1 MAVFRD
7 AICLFWLSAI
17 IGADAAG
24 LRARAID
31 RSDASAV
38 TSSNA
43 SPADVEEQEE
53 DDELE
58 PLEQASPAAVLQLQA
73 AAQRQMLPVAPQAI
87 VSAPQQAAAWLAAGT
102 VEQADEGAS
111 PGFQLP
117 VAQPRAS
124 PPRPAAHPRASPPQ
138 PTSMARVATG
148 GHAPKM
154 DFGAGRTNVSLQQK
168 PTVDVWPPAASSYQ
182 ACDPPC
188 IEGRGLC
195 NDNICFCRS
204 PFSGSTCQHKVT
216 GLYRAPKVMTAGFA
230 VMCFFMG
237 IILSKFIFTFSEHAV
252 ETRLQRYGDGKKRFE
267 SWAPPKQDL
276 NALASTPR
284 Q

>member
-1 MAVFRD
+1 MAVSRA

-17 IGADAAG
+17 TGCDAAG
-24 LRARAID
+24 LRARSID
-31 RSDASAV
+31 RSDAAVV
-38 TSSNA
+38 TSGSA

-58 PLEQASPAAVLQLQA
+58 PLELASPP
-73 AAQRQMLPVAPQAI
+73 AAQQLEVAAQVLPVSPQAI
-87 VSAPQQAAAWLAAGT
+87 VTAPQQEATWLAAGT
-102 VEQADEGAS
+102 SKQADEGVS

-117 VAQPRAS
+117 VAQPKAS
-124 PPRPAAHPRASPPQ
+124 PRRPVNMPGV
-138 PTSMARVATG
+138 ARGVRV
-148 GHAPKM
+148 PKM
-154 DFGAGRTNVSLQQK
+154 ELGVGRTNVSLQQK
-168 PTVDVWPPAASSYQ
+168 PAVEAWPPAASSDQYQ

-230 VMCFFMG
+230 VMCFFIG
-237 IILSKFIFTFSEHAV
+237 IILSKFVFTFSEHAV

-267 SWAPPKQDL
+267 SWAPPKQDK

-284 Q
+284 K

>member
-1 MAVFRD
+1 MAVFR
-7 AICLFWLSAI
+7 ATICLFWLTANV
-17 IGADAAG
+17 GCDAAG
-24 LRARAID
+24 LRARSID
-31 RSDASAV
+31 RSDAALGE
-38 TSSNA
+38 TSGSA
-43 SPADVEEQEE
+43 SPADVEELEE
-53 DDELE
+53 DEELE
-58 PLEQASPAAVLQLQA
+58 PVEQAAPPAPLHFEA
-73 AAQRQMLPVAPQAI
+73 AAQQPALPVAPQAI
-87 VSAPQQAAAWLAAGT
+87 VTAPQQVATWLAAGT
-102 VEQADEGAS
+102 SGQADEGVS

-117 VAQPRAS
+117 VLQPRAS
-124 PPRPAAHPRASPPQ
+124 PPRPANMPGV
-138 PTSMARVATG
+138 ARG

-154 DFGAGRTNVSLQQK
+154 GFGSHLAGKTNVSLQQK
-168 PTVDVWPPAASSYQ
+168 PAVEVWPPAASSYQ

>member
-1 MAVFRD
+1 MAVSRA
-7 AICLFWLSAI
+7 AICLFWLSSI
-17 IGADAAG
+17 TRCDAAG
-24 LRARAID
+24 LRARSFD
-31 RSDASAV
+31 RSDAAAV
-38 TSSNA
+38 TSGSA

-58 PLEQASPAAVLQLQA
+58 PLEQASPQAAQQLEV
-73 AAQRQMLPVAPQAI
+73 AAQRQVLPVSPQAI
-87 VSAPQQAAAWLAAGT
+87 VTAPQQVAAWLAAGT
-102 VEQADEGAS
+102 SEKADEGAS

-117 VAQPRAS
+117 AAQPRAS
-124 PPRPAAHPRASPPQ
+124 PRRPVNMQ
-138 PTSMARVATG
+138 GVARDVR
-148 GHAPKM
+148 APKM
-154 DFGAGRTNVSLQQK
+154 EFGVGRTNVSLQQK
-168 PTVDVWPPAASSYQ
+168 PAVEVWPPAASSYQ
-182 ACDPPC
+182 GCDPPC

-195 NDNICFCRS
+195 NDNVCFCRS

>member
-1 MAVFRD
+1 MAVFRA

-17 IGADAAG
+17 TGCDAAG
-24 LRARAID
+24 LRARSID
-31 RSDASAV
+31 RSDAAAV
-38 TSSNA
+38 TSSSA

-73 AAQRQMLPVAPQAI
+73 AAQRQMLPVSPQAI
-87 VSAPQQAAAWLAAGT
+87 VTAPQQVATWLAAGT
-102 VEQADEGAS
+102 GEQADEGAS

-117 VAQPRAS
+117 VAQPRAL
-124 PPRPAAHPRASPPQ
+124 PPRTAK
-138 PTSMARVATG
+138 TSGVARS

-154 DFGAGRTNVSLQQK
+154 DFGVGRTNVSLQQK